1 MIATSLPAIAASLN
15 EDPIALKLAITSY
28 LVSLA
33 IFIPVSGWMADRY
46 GARTVFRAALA
57 VFMAGSIACAA
68 AGSLGGFVAARFL
81 QGMGGAMMVPV
92 GRLVLLRS
100 IPKSEMV
107 SALAYLTVPAMVGPV
122 VGPPLGGFITTYL
135 DWRWIFFIN
144 IPIGLLGIVLST
156 LYFENIRE
164 PDRPP
169 LDLAGFALSGFG
181 LAALMLG
188 LATGG
193 RHLLPMEVSL
203 GCVVAGTI
211 AVIAYVRHARR
222 IAHPLVRLDLLRIP
236 TFRASV
242 LGGSFFRI
250 GVGAI
255 PFLLPLMLQLGFGLN
270 PFQSGLLTFVSAAG
284 ALFMKTL
291 AARILRTFGF
301 RAVLTVNAFIAA
313 AFIGA
318 NGLFTPAT
326 PYCRDRRGAPRRR
339 LLPLASVHGAQCH
352 RLCRRVEPRDEPR
365 HGPDE
370 RRPAAFAQ
378 PGGRARGGGAGD
390 REPGPGRTELRSG
403 DFWPAFLLVALI
415 AASPASFLARLDP
428 SAGAE
433 LSGHAIVRA
442 KPAATLRREGADP
455 PRGGASVARNP
466 PEMTAMDQRI
476 IDLYDTIT
484 HGGMTR
490 RAFLDRL
497 AALAGGAAAATALL
511 PLLQNNYALAQ
522 IVPEAD
528 PRIVDADDHDRRAP
542 KGLTGYLVKPKARRA
557 RPAVIVIHENRGL
570 NPHIKDVARRVAIE
584 GFLALAPGLSEPDRR
599 HARGRGQGPRHDRP
613 AEAAGRARHLPRRPL
628 RRPEA
633 PARRNGKVGAV
644 GFCWGGGQVN
654 ALAVADPTST
664 PASPITAASRRPTRS
679 PSIKAPLLLHYAG
692 NDERINAGIA
702 GLRGGAEGRP
712 ARPTSSTC
720 IRARNHAF
728 NNDTNAARYNKE
740 AADLAWGRTIA
751 FFRKHLGD
759 GAQRS
764 SPSAPHANPL
774 PQAGRGVTPE
784 PGRQHVEL
792 GRVGPARRRLD
803 VAHAREIALQVGEE
817 RALGAA
823 LQHLGDEGAARRE
836 HRAGEIGRGLGE
848 ADDAQMVGL
857 PVAGGVGGHVGHD
870 DVGRA
875 AERSTSRSGA
885 SSSRKS
891 SCDEL
896 GARHRLDR
904 QQVDADDPA
913 PALRAA
919 DPLRPRPATSR
930 RAPRRDRRPAAPAS
944 GNGTSRRSRGA

>member
-1 MIATSLPAIAASLN
+1 MNRTRLVPLIVATALFMENTDSTVIATSLPAIAASLN

-193 RHLLPMEVSL
+193 RHLLPVEVSL

-326 PYCRDRRGAPRRR
+326 PYAVIVVVLLVGGCFRSLQFTALNAIAYADVSNREMSHATGLTSVAQQLALSLGVALGAAV
-339 LLPLASVHGAQCH
+339 LETASRAQG
-352 RLCRRVEPRDEPR
+352 E
-365 HGPDE
+365 
-370 RRPAAFAQ
+370 
-378 PGGRARGGGAGD
+378 
-390 REPGPGRTELRSG
+390 TELRSG

-415 AASPASFLARLDP
+415 AALSGFVLARLDP

-442 KPAATLRREGADP
+442 KPAAD
-455 PRGGASVARNP
+455 
-466 PEMTAMDQRI
+466 
-476 IDLYDTIT
+476 
-484 HGGMTR
+484 
-490 RAFLDRL
+490 
-497 AALAGGAAAATALL
+497 
-511 PLLQNNYALAQ
+511 
-522 IVPEAD
+522 
-528 PRIVDADDHDRRAP
+528 
-542 KGLTGYLVKPKARRA
+542 
-557 RPAVIVIHENRGL
+557 
-570 NPHIKDVARRVAIE
+570 
-584 GFLALAPGLSEPDRR
+584 
-599 HARGRGQGPRHDRP
+599 
-613 AEAAGRARHLPRRPL
+613 
-628 RRPEA
+628 
-633 PARRNGKVGAV
+633 
-644 GFCWGGGQVN
+644 
-654 ALAVADPTST
+654 ST
-664 PASPITAASRRPTRS
+664 
-679 PSIKAPLLLHYAG
+679 
-692 NDERINAGIA
+692 
-702 GLRGGAEGRP
+702 
-712 ARPTSSTC
+712 
-720 IRARNHAF
+720 
-728 NNDTNAARYNKE
+728 
-740 AADLAWGRTIA
+740 
-751 FFRKHLGD
+751 
-759 GAQRS
+759 
-764 SPSAPHANPL
+764 
-774 PQAGRGVTPE
+774 
-784 PGRQHVEL
+784 
-792 GRVGPARRRLD
+792 
-803 VAHAREIALQVGEE
+803 
-817 RALGAA
+817 
-823 LQHLGDEGAARRE
+823 
-836 HRAGEIGRGLGE
+836 
-848 ADDAQMVGL
+848 
-857 PVAGGVGGHVGHD
+857 
-870 DVGRA
+870 
-875 AERSTSRSGA
+875 
-885 SSSRKS
+885 
-891 SCDEL
+891 
-896 GARHRLDR
+896 
-904 QQVDADDPA
+904 
-913 PALRAA
+913 
-919 DPLRPRPATSR
+919 
-930 RAPRRDRRPAAPAS
+930 
-944 GNGTSRRSRGA
+944 